1 MKSILSSIILSTAL
15 ATMGFAAS
23 AANYNHQHV
32 SNVSAKATTNSSHCD
47 AEANKHRR
55 TSLFPNVKTTAKLD
69 TITCRSDTGYA
80 HDYDFGGRDMTKGGA
95 Q

>member
-1 MKSILSSIILSTAL
+1 MKSILSSIILSSAL

-32 SNVSAKATTNSSHCD
+32 SNVSAKATNSGYCD

-80 HDYDFGGRDMTKGGA
+80 HDYDFGGKDLTKGKG

>member
-1 MKSILSSIILSTAL
+1 MKSILSSIILSSAL

-32 SNVSAKATTNSSHCD
+32 SNVSAKATNSGHCD

-55 TSLFPNVKTTAKLD
+55 TSLFQNVKTTAKLD

-80 HDYDFGGRDMTKGGA
+80 HDYDFGGKDLTKGKG